1 MGVNNI
7 KQLIVNEFLQSATP
21 WVTSSLASATKQH
34 DFYNITSFVN
44 IQNTGLSG
52 SLTFAF
58 TSTGFSTSN
67 FCTLSAGS
75 SITLPYA
82 IKTIFVSG
90 AAAQPYQIQAGLTFT
105 TGSMMDDLNSTN
117 GFTNI

>member
-7 KQLIVNEFLQSATP
+7 KQLMVSEFTVSATP

-34 DFYNITSFVN
+34 DFYNLTSFVT

-52 SLTFAF
+52 TLYYAF
-58 TSTGFSTSN
+58 TSAGLTTSN
-67 FCTLSAGS
+67 YWTLAAGVS
-75 SITLPYA
+75 TQLPLA

-90 AAAQPYQIQAGLTFT
+90 TNAQPYQILAGLTAT
-105 TGSMMDDLNSTN
+105 TGSMFDDLNSTN